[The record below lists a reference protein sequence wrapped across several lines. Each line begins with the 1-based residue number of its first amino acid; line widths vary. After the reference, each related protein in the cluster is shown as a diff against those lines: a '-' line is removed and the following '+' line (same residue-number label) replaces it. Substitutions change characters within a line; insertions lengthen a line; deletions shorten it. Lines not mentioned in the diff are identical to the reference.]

1 MTAFEIPTVL
11 TARLRGVTFEHWVH
25 HRPAPPQP

>member
-25 HRPAPPQP
+25 HRPAG